1 MFDEIAFGGRQR
13 NWSESVVQEKTNQ
26 LLAEFGLEKHR
37 DAHPFTLSLGQ
48 KRRLSVATMLLFDQD
63 VLILDEPTFGQ
74 DEKTA
79 RELIRRLKECQR
91 QGTTII
97 MVTHDM
103 ELVDEC
109 ADQVLVFHQGE
120 HVYDGTPFDLFS
132 HQELVTSCE
141 LRVPLHYRYMAE
153 RKEVMTIAK

>member
-1 MFDEIAFGGRQR
+1 
-13 NWSESVVQEKTNQ
+13 
-26 LLAEFGLEKHR
+26 
-37 DAHPFTLSLGQ
+37 
-48 KRRLSVATMLLFDQD
+48 MLLFDQD

-79 RELIRRLKECQR
+79 RELIRRLKERQR

-109 ADQVLVFHQGE
+109 ADQVLVFHQGSMFMM
-120 HVYDGTPFDLFS
+120 VRLLIYFLIRNLSLPVS
-132 HQELVTSCE
+132 
-141 LRVPLHYRYMAE
+141 
-153 RKEVMTIAK
+153 